1 MKITFLGTRGN
12 IKVKTKRH
20 ERHTVTIIE
29 YKSTR
34 VAIDCGLD
42 WRDYID
48 EINADAFI
56 ITHAHNDHIGGL
68 QKGSPVPVY
77 AAQAIWEVLG
87 EYPIKERIVIAYEE
101 PFFIGTLQF
110 EAFFVEHSFWAFA
123 VGYRITAGKKTIFCV
138 HDLMK
143 IKHRSKALQD
153 IDLYIGDGAS
163 FNHPIIRYKDGIP
176 FGHTTIKEQIAWCK
190 QERVTRESFRL

>member
-1 MKITFLGTRGN
+1 M
-12 IKVKTKRH
+12 
-20 ERHTVTIIE
+20 
-29 YKSTR
+29 
-34 VAIDCGLD
+34 
-42 WRDYID
+42 
-48 EINADAFI
+48 
-56 ITHAHNDHIGGL
+56 
-68 QKGSPVPVY
+68 Y

-190 QERVTRESFRL
+190 QERVPRAIFTHCGSQIVKDETLSVEKAVVQWGELHNIKVLVAYDGMSINL